1 MKFRDVARFEF
12 RMFGVELSA
21 LGEAFAVRGTAN
33 PQPLSREAYI
43 VSRLNTESNVK
54 IRDGRLDVKGLL
66 GRLGVLE
73 QWQPVLSAELPVAA
87 DVIENVVVPA
97 LGLDVDIA
105 KDEPFTQSALL
116 AWAGTLA
123 DLASVVVEKQRTLFD
138 LGACEAEVTQLAI
151 GADRLQSIAV
161 EGPDADAVRALLE
174 EVGLANARNES
185 YAAYLQRRLF

>member
-12 RMFGVELSA
+12 RMFGDELSA
-21 LGEAFAVRGTAN
+21 LGKAFAVRGTAN

-43 VSRLNTESNVK
+43 VTRLNTESNVK

-116 AWAGTLA
+116 AWAETVA

-138 LGACEAEVTQLAI
+138 LGACETEVTQLAI
-151 GADRLQSIAV
+151 DADRLQTIAV

-185 YAAYLQRRLF
+185 YPAYLQRRLF